1 MSKLSK
7 LPTPDIAEHGA
18 FFPSPFSLSQFTAP
32 VSDLADFNYE
42 KKYDGDKKI
51 LIIAADERYLLMDNG
66 TFFSTGNHPV
76 ETLVPMYHL
85 AQAGWDFEIAT
96 LSGNPVKFEFWAMP
110 AKDERLK
117 GFFESYA
124 TKFKEPKKPAD
135 IVKKGFDEYFALYI
149 LGGHGALIGLDESRD
164 VKAALK
170 WFHEQGKYIITICH
184 GPAGLLAAAL
194 DEDKFLF
201 EGYELVL
208 LPDVIDR
215 TSPDIGYMP
224 GHLRWYMGSRLA
236 KLGMK
241 ILNEGIDGAVHKD
254 RNLLSGDSPLAANNL
269 GKLAARTLLESL

>member
-1 MSKLSK
+1 M
-7 LPTPDIAEHGA
+7 
-18 FFPSPFSLSQFTAP
+18 
-32 VSDLADFNYE
+32 SDLADFNYE

-124 TKFKEPKKPAD
+124 TKFKEPKKLAD

-149 LGGHGALIGLDESRD
+149 PGGHGALIGLDESRD

-194 DEDKFLF
+194 DEDKFCSRATSSCCCPTSLTAPRPIYRLHA
-201 EGYELVL
+201 GPSALVY
-208 LPDVIDR
+208 
-215 TSPDIGYMP
+215 G
-224 GHLRWYMGSRLA
+224 
-236 KLGMK
+236 
-241 ILNEGIDGAVHKD
+241 
-254 RNLLSGDSPLAANNL
+254 LAASKTWDENPKRRYRRRRAQRPQPAL
-269 GKLAARTLLESL
+269 GR